1 MSDEQRHRP
10 GRGQRSTRCGD
21 PPPPRLRRGVEQF
34 NRGEFFEQHET
45 LELEW
50 LAERDPV
57 RYLYQGILQIGVG
70 VEHLRRGNARGAAQ
84 LLRRRISYLEPFKGG
99 CMRPTSIASSPTPS
113 ACGVRKLGRRSK
125 PTDLQRDRI
134 YAPHRHV
141 LGSSHGQ
148 NLQAEDC
155 KSRDPQGRQS
165 QAHVALLQG
174 DLEGSEG
181 RSQKARNDKGEGQD
195 QRERRRR

>member
-10 GRGQRSTRCGD
+10 GRGQRSTRCDD

-50 LAERDPV
+50 LEERDPV

-84 LLRRRISYLEPFKGG
+84 LWRRGISYLEPFKGG
-99 CMRPTSIASSPTPS
+99 CMRVDVDRLVADTERCLAELELV
-113 ACGVRKLGRRSK
+113 GVDGLECFDRSLI
-125 PTDLQRDRI
+125 PR
-134 YAPHRHV
+134 
-141 LGSSHGQ
+141 
-148 NLQAEDC
+148 
-155 KSRDPQGRQS
+155 
-165 QAHVALLQG
+165 
-174 DLEGSEG
+174 LEWLEEP
-181 RSQKARNDKGEGQD
+181 R
-195 QRERRRR
+195 

>member
-57 RYLYQGILQIGVG
+57 RYPYQGILQIGVG

-84 LLRRRISYLEPFKGG
+84 LWRRGISYLEPFKGG
-99 CMRPTSIASSPTPS
+99 CMRVDVDRLVADTERCLGEVERVGDGLERFDRSLIPRLEWLEEPS
-113 ACGVRKLGRRSK
+113 
-125 PTDLQRDRI
+125 
-134 YAPHRHV
+134 
-141 LGSSHGQ
+141 
-148 NLQAEDC
+148 
-155 KSRDPQGRQS
+155 
-165 QAHVALLQG
+165 
-174 DLEGSEG
+174 
-181 RSQKARNDKGEGQD
+181 
-195 QRERRRR
+195 